1 LKFIFYYTKNNK
13 YEKDMAN
20 EAIKKEKKILLLNKY
35 QKNKNIKFFQ
45 KIITKISKFKID

>member
-1 LKFIFYYTKNNK
+1 MKFIFYYTKNNK